1 MTTSQRLF
9 PIILS
14 CFAAATSLFARSAGA
29 PQGHSGAPG
38 DNVCTAC
45 HRSNPDVNSGPG
57 RVTVTFSDGSTYT
70 PGVAK
75 KVTVTITDPNGR
87 RWGFQA
93 SPRLA
98 SSPNNT
104 GAGQVTPSDGNTQV
118 IGTDGTRQ
126 WITHTS
132 EGTRNGTAG
141 PVSFEFNWAPP
152 SSNVGDVDFY
162 VAANAANGN
171 ANNQGD
177 FIYTTKAT
185 VNPAGATA
193 QRPTIRENG
202 VASAATSNAGVVAGS
217 WVTIVGESFSSAT
230 RQWRDSDFVNGRLP
244 TTLEG
249 ASVTINGKPAAI
261 SYVSPTQFNVQAPDD
276 TATGNVA
283 VVVKNGTGESTP
295 RTVNLQ
301 AFSPAFFAFSPQQSK
316 YAASVAPDGS
326 YLGPPAL
333 FGADL
338 TTRRARPGETILLF
352 GTGFGPTNP
361 AVPAGQL
368 LSGAPPRL
376 ANDVR
381 ITIGGMAADVS
392 FAGLSGVG
400 LYQFNVVVPPAVPD
414 GDQAVVATING
425 VQSPAGIFL
434 AVGR

>member
-1 MTTSQRLF
+1 MTTSQRVLTIF
-9 PIILS
+9 LLCI
-14 CFAAATSLFARSAGA
+14 AAATNVYARSAGA
-29 PQGHSGAPG
+29 PQGHSAAPG

-57 RVTVTFSDGSTYT
+57 RVTVTFSDGSTYA

-75 KVTVTITDPNGR
+75 KVTVTITDPNGA

-104 GAGQVTPSDGNTQV
+104 GAGQMAPSDGNTQI

-126 WITHTS
+126 WITHTAA
-132 EGTRNGTAG
+132 GTRNGTTG
-141 PVSFEFNWAPP
+141 PVSFEFNWTPP

-162 VAANAANGN
+162 VAANAANGTG
-171 ANNQGD
+171 NNQGD

-185 VNPAGATA
+185 VNPGGASS
-193 QRPTIRENG
+193 QRPAIRENG

-217 WVTIVGESFSSAT
+217 WVTIVGENFSTAT
-230 RQWRDSDFVNGRLP
+230 RQWRSDDFVNGRLP

-249 ASVTINGKPAAI
+249 VSVTINGKPAAI
-261 SYVSPTQFNVQAPDD
+261 AYVSPTQLNVQAPDD

-283 VVVKNGTGESTP
+283 VMVKNAAGESTP

-301 AFSPAFFAFSPQQSK
+301 AFSPALFAFSPQQSR

-333 FGADL
+333 FGTAL

-361 AVPAGQL
+361 AVPAGQEF
-368 LSGAPPRL
+368 SGAARL